1 MGLGIIVVL
10 APAWPAA
17 LAMWNK
23 PPGEHR
29 PLLRLCE
36 TGWLS
41 SLTV

>member
-23 PPGEHR
+23 PRESTARYSGFVK
-29 PLLRLCE
+29 L
-36 TGWLS
+36 
-41 SLTV
+41 